1 LPHPF
6 PRSEKSKQL
15 LDQQYA
21 VNAVANAILVQRL
34 SKAAAVAR
42 FVLVSSEA
50 HRWAKPSEVDAT
62 LDGLKNPPP
71 YTTTNA
77 FDQYS
82 RCNGRRAITS
92 LDVALIRLQEQIAGH
107 DVDVWC
113 CT

>member
-1 LPHPF
+1 MLIPCTSPF
-6 PRSEKSKQL
+6 YASEKSKQQ

-34 SKAAAVAR
+34 STSAAVAR

-50 HRWAKPSEVDAT
+50 HRWAKLSEIDAT
-62 LDGLKNPPP
+62 LHGLKNPPP

-82 RCNGRRAITS
+82 RC
-92 LDVALIRLQEQIAGH
+92 AGYGA
-107 DVDVWC
+107 
-113 CT
+113 TILLT